1 MSPYLG
7 FRKLIY
13 DEMVEMTLLQ
23 HFMILVWKKKIIGNT
38 FYEAFTHK
46 WAARPCTIQ
55 NREYIEF
62 ETGLISN
69 RN

>member
-23 HFMILVWKKKIIGNT
+23 HFMILVWKKKLLATLFMKLLHINGQQGRAPFRIGNILNL
-38 FYEAFTHK
+38 K
-46 WAARPCTIQ
+46 QI
-55 NREYIEF
+55 
-62 ETGLISN
+62 
-69 RN
+69 